1 MRPPHSF
8 ILNQKG
14 LSLLR
19 WVGFLAVI
27 VAVGVGA
34 YWWFTVRTSELMH
47 PTQAT
52 EGKTVTPSA
61 LSQPP
66 KASSSDVQNKGV
78 MVSPQKQQMIGVKT
92 EPATIRDLTHTIRT
106 VGQVEVDER
115 RLTHMHTKLE
125 GWVQELYVKFTGEQ
139 VQKGQKLF
147 EMYSPELVSTQEEYL
162 LALKA
167 VRSLGDSEFP
177 EVAQNA
183 RSLLE
188 VTRQRFSLWDI
199 TPDHIR
205 DLEKTGKVLRTL
217 PLHAPSS
224 GYVMH
229 MAVREGMHVVP
240 AMELYALADLST
252 VWVLADVYEYE
263 IPLVELGQQA
273 TMTLS
278 YFPGQ
283 TFTGK
288 VTYVYPILETKTRT
302 VKVRFELPNPQ
313 WALKPGM
320 FANIDLQIPRGKRLV
335 VPNTAVLD
343 SGTEQLVFID
353 QGQGMFEPRKVTVGV
368 RTRDTYEILEG
379 IQAGELVVTRGNF
392 LVDSES
398 NLKAATEM
406 MMPGMDMGKKK
417 NAELHTDYTTV
428 KKEPVA

>member
-1 MRPPHSF
+1 MKPPHSYM
-8 ILNQKG
+8 LNQKG
-14 LSLLR
+14 LSLWS

-34 YWWFTVRTSELMH
+34 YWWVMVRTPELIH
-47 PTQAT
+47 QTQT
-52 EGKTVTPSA
+52 PKTSA
-61 LSQPP
+61 IP
-66 KASSSDVQNKGV
+66 AQNKGV
-78 MVSPQKQQMIGVKT
+78 MVSPEKQQMMGVKT

-106 VGQVEVDER
+106 VGQVAVDER

-125 GWVQELYVKFTGEQ
+125 GWVQELYVKFTGEL
-139 VQKGQKLF
+139 VQKDQKLF

-188 VTRQRFSLWDI
+188 VTRQRFALWDI

-368 RTRDTYEILEG
+368 RTRDAYEILEG

-417 NAELHTDYTTV
+417 NAEQSASMPTTQ
-428 KKEPVA
+428 P

>member
-1 MRPPHSF
+1 MKTPHSF
-8 ILNQKG
+8 ILNQSG
-14 LSLLR
+14 LSLWR
-19 WVGFLAVI
+19 WVGFLAVM
-27 VAVGVGA
+27 VAVGIGA
-34 YWWFTVRTSELMH
+34 YWWLMVRTPERMQ
-47 PTQAT
+47 PTQTTA
-52 EGKTVTPSA
+52 GKTITPSA
-61 LSQPP
+61 ISQIP
-66 KASSSDVQNKGV
+66 KTSKKHAPSKAV

-92 EPATIRDLTHTIRT
+92 EPAVIRDLTHTIRT
-106 VGQVEVDER
+106 VGQVEVDET

-125 GWVQELYVKFTGEQ
+125 GWVQELYVKFTGER
-139 VQKGQKLF
+139 VKKDQKLF
-147 EMYSPELVSTQEEYL
+147 EIYSPELVSTQEEYL

-177 EVAQNA
+177 EIAQNA
-183 RSLLE
+183 KSLLE

-199 TPDHIR
+199 TPDHIQ

-229 MAVREGMHVVP
+229 MAVREGMHVTP
-240 AMELYALADLST
+240 AMELYSLADLST

-283 TFTGK
+283 TFKGK
-288 VTYVYPILETKTRT
+288 VTYVYPTLETKTRT
-302 VKVRFELPNPQ
+302 VKVRFELRNPQ

-320 FANIDLQIPRGKRLV
+320 FANINLQIPRGKRLV
-335 VPNTAVLD
+335 VPITAVLD

-353 QGQGMFEPRKVTVGV
+353 EGQGMFEPRKVTVGV
-368 RTRDTYEILEG
+368 RTREAYEILEG
-379 IQAGELVVTRGNF
+379 IQEGELVVTRGNF

-417 NAELHTDYTTV
+417 NSEKSAPMADMQ
-428 KKEPVA
+428 P

>member
-52 EGKTVTPSA
+52 EGKAVTPSA

-368 RTRDTYEILEG
+368 RTRDAYEILEG

-417 NAELHTDYTTV
+417 NAEQSASMPTTQ
-428 KKEPVA
+428 P

>member
-1 MRPPHSF
+1 MKPPHLF

-27 VAVGVGA
+27 VAVGVGV
-34 YWWFTVRTSELMH
+34 YWWLMVRPPELMH
-47 PTQAT
+47 PTQT
-52 EGKTVTPSA
+52 
-61 LSQPP
+61 P
-66 KASSSDVQNKGV
+66 KASAIPAQNKGV
-78 MVSPQKQQMIGVKT
+78 MVSPEKQQMMGVKT

-125 GWVQELYVKFTGEQ
+125 GWVQELYVKFTGEL
-139 VQKGQKLF
+139 VQKDQKLF

-188 VTRQRFSLWDI
+188 VTRQRFALWDI

-229 MAVREGMHVVP
+229 MAVMCMNMKSP
-240 AMELYALADLST
+240 S
-252 VWVLADVYEYE
+252 WN
-263 IPLVELGQQA
+263 LG
-273 TMTLS
+273 
-278 YFPGQ
+278 
-283 TFTGK
+283 
-288 VTYVYPILETKTRT
+288 R
-302 VKVRFELPNPQ
+302 
-313 WALKPGM
+313 KP
-320 FANIDLQIPRGKRLV
+320 R
-335 VPNTAVLD
+335 
-343 SGTEQLVFID
+343 
-353 QGQGMFEPRKVTVGV
+353 
-368 RTRDTYEILEG
+368 
-379 IQAGELVVTRGNF
+379 
-392 LVDSES
+392 
-398 NLKAATEM
+398 
-406 MMPGMDMGKKK
+406 
-417 NAELHTDYTTV
+417 
-428 KKEPVA
+428 

>member
-1 MRPPHSF
+1 M
-8 ILNQKG
+8 LNQKS
-14 LSLLR
+14 LSLLK

-34 YWWFTVRTSELMH
+34 YWWFMVRTPEPMH
-47 PTQAT
+47 STQTTAEKMVSPRPIT
-52 EGKTVTPSA
+52 QTSKTSPLPA
-61 LSQPP
+61 
-66 KASSSDVQNKGV
+66 QNKGV
-78 MVSPQKQQMIGVKT
+78 MVSQQKQQMIGVKT
-92 EPATIRDLTHTIRT
+92 EPAIIRDLTHTIRT

-125 GWVQELYVKFTGEQ
+125 GWVQELYVKFTGEH
-139 VQKGQKLF
+139 VKKDQKLF
-147 EMYSPELVSTQEEYL
+147 EIYSPELVSTQEEYL

-229 MAVREGMHVVP
+229 MAVREGMHVMP

-283 TFTGK
+283 TFKGK
-288 VTYVYPILETKTRT
+288 VTYVYPTLETKTRT

-320 FANIDLQIPRGKRLV
+320 FANIDIQIPRGKRLV

-368 RTRDTYEILEG
+368 RTREAYEILEG
-379 IQAGELVVTRGNF
+379 ITAGELVVTRGNF

-417 NAELHTDYTTV
+417 TAEKSGSMPSTQ
-428 KKEPVA
+428 P

>member
-1 MRPPHSF
+1 MKPPHSF
-8 ILNQKG
+8 IRNQKG
-14 LSLLR
+14 LSLWR

-34 YWWFTVRTSELMH
+34 YWWFMVRTPALMH
-47 PTQAT
+47 LTQA
-52 EGKTVTPSA
+52 
-61 LSQPP
+61 P
-66 KASSSDVQNKGV
+66 KSSPISPQNKGV
-78 MVSPQKQQMIGVKT
+78 MVSPEKQQMLGVKT

-229 MAVREGMHVVP
+229 MAVREGMHVTP

-283 TFTGK
+283 IFNGK
-288 VTYVYPILETKTRT
+288 VTYVYPTLETKTRT

-417 NAELHTDYTTV
+417 NAEKSGSMPTTQ
-428 KKEPVA
+428 P

>member
-1 MRPPHSF
+1 
-8 ILNQKG
+8 
-14 LSLLR
+14 
-19 WVGFLAVI
+19 
-27 VAVGVGA
+27 
-34 YWWFTVRTSELMH
+34 
-47 PTQAT
+47 
-52 EGKTVTPSA
+52 
-61 LSQPP
+61 
-66 KASSSDVQNKGV
+66 
-78 MVSPQKQQMIGVKT
+78 
-92 EPATIRDLTHTIRT
+92 
-106 VGQVEVDER
+106 
-115 RLTHMHTKLE
+115 MHTKLE
-125 GWVQELYVKFTGEQ
+125 GWVQELYVKFTGEH
-139 VQKGQKLF
+139 VKKDQKLF

-167 VRSLGDSEFP
+167 VKSLGDSEFP
-177 EVAQNA
+177 EIAQNA
-183 RSLLE
+183 KSLLE

-229 MAVREGMHVVP
+229 MAVREGMHVMP
-240 AMELYALADLST
+240 AMELYALADLTT

-273 TMTLS
+273 TVTLS
-278 YFPGQ
+278 YFPAQ

-288 VTYVYPILETKTRT
+288 VTYVYPVLETKTRT
-302 VKVRFELPNPQ
+302 VKVRFELPNPG
-313 WALKPGM
+313 WKIKPGM
-320 FANIDLQIPRGKRLV
+320 FANVDLRIPRGKRLV

-368 RTRDTYEILEG
+368 RTREAYEILEG

-417 NAELHTDYTTV
+417 NTNDSAPMPGMQH
-428 KKEPVA
+428 

>member
-1 MRPPHSF
+1 MRPSRALNMMSNGRTHLLVIGLLLV
-8 ILNQKG
+8 ILV
-14 LSLLR
+14 
-19 WVGFLAVI
+19 VGI
-27 VAVGVGA
+27 GA
-34 YWWFTVRTSELMH
+34 YWWLTEKWSVPMKH
-47 PTQAT
+47 GPTT
-52 EGKTVTPSA
+52 EENSTKPSVIT
-61 LSQPP
+61 QTP
-66 KASSSDVQNKGV
+66 KASANLTQSKGV

-106 VGQVEVDER
+106 VGQVEVDET

-125 GWVQELYVKFTGEQ
+125 GWVQELYVKFTGEK
-139 VQKGQKLF
+139 VQKNQKLF

-167 VRSLGDSEFP
+167 VRTLGDSEFP
-177 EVAQNA
+177 EIAKNA

-224 GYVMH
+224 GYVLH
-229 MAVREGMHVVP
+229 MAVREGMHVMP

-273 TMTLS
+273 TVTLS

-283 TFTGK
+283 SFKGK
-288 VTYVYPILETKTRT
+288 VTYVYPTLETKTRT

-320 FANIDLQIPRGKRLV
+320 FANIDIQIPRGKRLV

-368 RTRDTYEILEG
+368 RTRDAYEILEG

-392 LVDSES
+392 LIDSES

-406 MMPGMDMGKKK
+406 MMPGMDMGKKS
-417 NAELHTDYTTV
+417 NGEQSAPMTDMQ
-428 KKEPVA
+428 P

>member
-1 MRPPHSF
+1 M
-8 ILNQKG
+8 
-14 LSLLR
+14 
-19 WVGFLAVI
+19 I

-34 YWWFTVRTSELMH
+34 YWWFMVRPPEFMH
-47 PTQAT
+47 PPQTST
-52 EGKTVTPSA
+52 
-61 LSQPP
+61 
-66 KASSSDVQNKGV
+66 SSPIPAQNKGV
-78 MVSPQKQQMIGVKT
+78 LVSPEKQRMIGVKT

-125 GWVQELYVKFTGEQ
+125 GWVQELYVKFTGEH
-139 VQKGQKLF
+139 VQKDQKLF

-229 MAVREGMHVVP
+229 MAVREGMHVMP
-240 AMELYALADLST
+240 AMELYALADLTT

-283 TFTGK
+283 TFKGK
-288 VTYVYPILETKTRT
+288 VTYVYPTLDTKTRT

-320 FANIDLQIPRGKRLV
+320 FANIDIQIPRGKRLV
-335 VPNTAVLD
+335 VPITAVLD
-343 SGTEQLVFID
+343 SGTEQLVFVD
-353 QGQGMFEPRKVTVGV
+353 QGQGMLEPRKVTVGV
-368 RTRDTYEILEG
+368 RTRDAYEILEG

-406 MMPGMDMGKKK
+406 MMPGMDMRKKK
-417 NAELHTDYTTV
+417 NAEPSASMPSTQ
-428 KKEPVA
+428 P

>member
-1 MRPPHSF
+1 MRPTHPSNTTSNGKSRLGV
-8 ILNQKG
+8 IG
-14 LSLLR
+14 LL
-19 WVGFLAVI
+19 VVMI
-27 VAVGVGA
+27 AVGIGA
-34 YWWFTVRTSELMH
+34 YWWYMEKPSVPMEQVRG
-47 PTQAT
+47 T
-52 EGKTVTPSA
+52 EGKAVSTPPITQTSKTS
-61 LSQPP
+61 LIPP
-66 KASSSDVQNKGV
+66 QNKGV
-78 MVSPQKQQMIGVKT
+78 MVSPEKQQMIGVKT

-125 GWVQELYVKFTGEQ
+125 GWVQELYVKFTGEH
-139 VQKGQKLF
+139 VKKDQKLF
-147 EMYSPELVSTQEEYL
+147 EIYSPELVSTQEEYL

-167 VRSLGDSEFP
+167 VQSLGDSEFP

-229 MAVREGMHVVP
+229 MAVREGMHVMP

-283 TFTGK
+283 TFKGK
-288 VTYVYPILETKTRT
+288 VTYVYPTLETKTRT
-302 VKVRFELPNPQ
+302 VKVRVELPNPQ

-335 VPNTAVLD
+335 VPITAVLD

-353 QGQGMFEPRKVTVGV
+353 QGQSMFEPRKVTVGV
-368 RTRDTYEILEG
+368 RTRDAYEILEG
-379 IQAGELVVTRGNF
+379 ITAGELVVTRGNF

-398 NLKAATEM
+398 NLKTATEM
-406 MMPGMDMGKKK
+406 MMPGMDMGKKS
-417 NAELHTDYTTV
+417 NVEQTAPMTDMQ
-428 KKEPVA
+428 P

>member
-139 VQKGQKLF
+139 VQKDQKLF

-368 RTRDTYEILEG
+368 RTREAYEILEG
-379 IQAGELVVTRGNF
+379 TQAGELVVTRGNF

-417 NAELHTDYTTV
+417 NAEPSASIPTTQ
-428 KKEPVA
+428 P

>member
-1 MRPPHSF
+1 MKPPHSF
-8 ILNQKG
+8 IPNQKG

-27 VAVGVGA
+27 VAVGAGA
-34 YWWFTVRTSELMH
+34 FWWFMVRTPAPMH
-47 PTQAT
+47 PPQT
-52 EGKTVTPSA
+52 SM
-61 LSQPP
+61 
-66 KASSSDVQNKGV
+66 SSPIPAQNKGV

-92 EPATIRDLTHTIRT
+92 EPATIKDLTHTIRT

-125 GWVQELYVKFTGEQ
+125 GWVQELYVKFTGEL

-147 EMYSPELVSTQEEYL
+147 EIYSPELVSTQEEYL

-205 DLEKTGKVLRTL
+205 ELEKTGKVLRTL
-217 PLHAPSS
+217 PLHASSS
-224 GYVMH
+224 GYVLH
-229 MAVREGMHVVP
+229 MAVREGMHVMP

-283 TFTGK
+283 TFKGK
-288 VTYVYPILETKTRT
+288 VTYVYPTLDTKTRT
-302 VKVRFELPNPQ
+302 VKVRFELPNPK

-320 FANIDLQIPRGKRLV
+320 FANIDIQIPRGKRLV

-353 QGQGMFEPRKVTVGV
+353 QGQGIFEPRKVTVGV
-368 RTRDTYEILEG
+368 RTRDAYEILEG
-379 IQAGELVVTRGNF
+379 IKSGELVVTRGNF
-392 LVDSES
+392 LLDSES

-417 NAELHTDYTTV
+417 NAEKLNSMPTTQ
-428 KKEPVA
+428 P

>member
-1 MRPPHSF
+1 MKPPHSF

-34 YWWFTVRTSELMH
+34 YWWFMVRTPALMH
-47 PTQAT
+47 LTQA
-52 EGKTVTPSA
+52 
-61 LSQPP
+61 P
-66 KASSSDVQNKGV
+66 KSSPISPQNKGV
-78 MVSPQKQQMIGVKT
+78 MVSPEKQQMIGVKT

-125 GWVQELYVKFTGEQ
+125 GWVQELYVKFTGEL
-139 VQKGQKLF
+139 VQKDQKMF
-147 EMYSPELVSTQEEYL
+147 EIYSPELVSTQEEYL

-177 EVAQNA
+177 EVAKNA

-229 MAVREGMHVVP
+229 MAVREGMHVTP

-283 TFTGK
+283 IFNGK
-288 VTYVYPILETKTRT
+288 VTYVYPTLETKTRT

-406 MMPGMDMGKKK
+406 MMPGMDMDKKK
-417 NAELHTDYTTV
+417 NAEKSNSMPTTQ
-428 KKEPVA
+428 P

>member
-1 MRPPHSF
+1 MKPPHSF

-34 YWWFTVRTSELMH
+34 YWWLMVRPPALMH
-47 PTQAT
+47 LTQA
-52 EGKTVTPSA
+52 
-61 LSQPP
+61 P
-66 KASSSDVQNKGV
+66 KSSPISPQNKGV
-78 MVSPQKQQMIGVKT
+78 MVSPEKQQMLGVKT

-125 GWVQELYVKFTGEQ
+125 GWVQELYVKFTGEK

-147 EMYSPELVSTQEEYL
+147 EIYSPELVSTQEEYL

-229 MAVREGMHVVP
+229 MAVREGMHVTP

-283 TFTGK
+283 IFNGK
-288 VTYVYPILETKTRT
+288 VTYVYPTLETKTRT

-417 NAELHTDYTTV
+417 NAEKSGSIPSTQ
-428 KKEPVA
+428 P

>member
-14 LSLLR
+14 HSLWS
-19 WVGFLAVI
+19 WVGFLAVM

-34 YWWFTVRTSELMH
+34 YWWFMVKTPEPMHLTQTPKTSPL
-47 PTQAT
+47 PA
-52 EGKTVTPSA
+52 
-61 LSQPP
+61 
-66 KASSSDVQNKGV
+66 QNMGV
-78 MVSPQKQQMIGVKT
+78 MVSPEKQQMMGVKT
-92 EPATIRDLTHTIRT
+92 EPAMIRDLTHTIRT

-125 GWVQELYVKFTGEQ
+125 GWVQELYVKFTGEH
-139 VQKGQKLF
+139 VQKDQKLF
-147 EMYSPELVSTQEEYL
+147 EIYSPELVSTQEEYL

-177 EVAQNA
+177 EIAQNA
-183 RSLLE
+183 KSLLE
-188 VTRQRFSLWDI
+188 VTRQRFALWDI

-229 MAVREGMHVVP
+229 MAVREGMHVMP

-283 TFTGK
+283 TFHGK
-288 VTYVYPILETKTRT
+288 VTYVYPTLETKTRT
-302 VKVRFELPNPQ
+302 VKVRFELPNPK

-368 RTRDTYEILEG
+368 RTREAYEILEG

-417 NAELHTDYTTV
+417 NAEQSAPMTATQ
-428 KKEPVA
+428 P

>member
-1 MRPPHSF
+1 MKPPYLF

-14 LSLLR
+14 RSLLK
-19 WVGFLAVI
+19 WVVSLVVI

-34 YWWFTVRTSELMH
+34 YAWLMMRTPELMSS
-47 PTQAT
+47 TQAT
-52 EGKTVTPSA
+52 EGKTGSLPSTAQTPRTTPQP
-61 LSQPP
+61 SQ
-66 KASSSDVQNKGV
+66 SKGV
-78 MVSPQKQQMIGVKT
+78 MLSPQKQQMIGVKT

-125 GWVQELYVKFTGEQ
+125 GWVQELYVKFTGEH
-139 VQKGQKLF
+139 VKKDQKLF
-147 EMYSPELVSTQEEYL
+147 EIYSPELVSTQEEYL

-167 VRSLGDSEFP
+167 VKSLGESEFP
-177 EVAQNA
+177 EIAQNA
-183 RSLLE
+183 KSLLA

-199 TPDHIR
+199 TSDHIQ

-217 PLHAPSS
+217 PLHAPGS
-224 GYVMH
+224 GYVLH
-229 MAVREGMHVVP
+229 MSVREGMHVTP

-263 IPLVELGQQA
+263 IPLVELGQEA
-273 TMTLS
+273 TVTLS
-278 YFPGQ
+278 YFPAQ

-288 VTYVYPILETKTRT
+288 VTYVYPVLETKTRT
-302 VKVRFELPNPQ
+302 VKVRFELPNPG
-313 WALKPGM
+313 WKIKPGM
-320 FANIDLQIPRGKRLV
+320 FANVDLRIPRGKRLV
-335 VPNTAVLD
+335 IPNTAVLD

-353 QGQGMFEPRKVTVGV
+353 KGEGMFEPRKVTVGV
-368 RTRDTYEILEG
+368 RTRDAYEILEG
-379 IQAGELVVTRGNF
+379 ITAGELVVTRGNF

-417 NAELHTDYTTV
+417 DAADSASMPGMQH
-428 KKEPVA
+428 

>member
-1 MRPPHSF
+1 MKPSHSF
-8 ILNQKG
+8 IRNQKG
-14 LSLLR
+14 LTLWL
-19 WVGFLAVI
+19 WVGFLAAM

-34 YWWFTVRTSELMH
+34 YWWFMVRAPERMH
-47 PTQAT
+47 PTQTT
-52 EGKTVTPSA
+52 EEKMVSPQPVT
-61 LSQPP
+61 QTP
-66 KASSSDVQNKGV
+66 KISPLPAQNKGV
-78 MVSPQKQQMIGVKT
+78 MVSQHKQQMIGVKT

-139 VQKGQKLF
+139 VQKNQKLF

-167 VRSLGDSEFP
+167 VKSLGDSEFP
-177 EVAQNA
+177 EIAQNA
-183 RSLLE
+183 KSLLE

-224 GYVMH
+224 GYVLH
-229 MAVREGMHVVP
+229 MAVREGMHVMP

-302 VKVRFELPNPQ
+302 VKVRFELPNPK

-320 FANIDLQIPRGKRLV
+320 FANIDIQIPRGKRLV
-335 VPNTAVLD
+335 VPTTAVLD

-368 RTRDTYEILEG
+368 RTRDAYEILEG

-417 NAELHTDYTTV
+417 NAEQSMPIGDMQ
-428 KKEPVA
+428 P